1 MNMKIPAVLAA
12 LAIIFSSCQK
22 DLSEER
28 GITPDPIAAGGG
40 GGGTGGGITDCKTCI
55 YYPVCTGSVYN
66 YSDTS
71 FGSGTG
77 TALSYTLTYVKDTTI
92 EAKTYQKF
100 TGAGQQNTYFNCTAG
115 VSSTIVLN
123 GVTAG
128 GTTLPYVKITQ
139 LKANEAVGAS
149 WTDQINNAGQIATYT
164 YTIVSKTDTRIVSG
178 HTYTNVI
185 HVHEQTT
192 EDVPGLG
199 IINAGQSEYYFASGI
214 GLIESI
220 SVDDFSGLTILHH
233 VLVSAVIP

>member
-1 MNMKIPAVLAA
+1 MKTISPAILIAFA
-12 LAIIFSSCQK
+12 FLFSSCQK
-22 DLSEER
+22 ELSVQI
-28 GITPDPIAAGGG
+28 GTPPGAITT
-40 GGGTGGGITDCKTCI
+40 GTGTGSGAGNTHCKDCI

-71 FGSGTG
+71 YGSSAGTP
-77 TALSYTLTYVKDTTI
+77 LSYTLTYVKDTTI
-92 EAKTYQKF
+92 ENKTYQKF

-115 VSSTIVLN
+115 VSSTIILN

-139 LKANEAVGAS
+139 LKAAEAVGAT
-149 WTDQINNAGQIATYT
+149 WFDTINNAGQIATYT

-192 EDVPGLG
+192 EDVPGMG
-199 IINAGQSEYYFASGI
+199 TINAGQSEYYFASGV

-220 SVDDFSGLTILHH
+220 SVDDFSGFTILHH
-233 VLVSAVIP
+233 VLVSANIP